1 MKVEDVRLHQK
12 CVIVSEK
19 KKSHCFKLGDIVEV
33 VAPPDTDG
41 FVNCCRI
48 KKDMTICTQ
57 YIFCGDLEPIA
68 SKQVCKDKSP
78 LHILIHRE
86 GLKTIV
92 EIKQKGKSQPICR
105 TEAKCDPN
113 DEYNILTGAQIALQR
128 AYEKIG
134 QTLVMPI
141 PRGCSA
147 KLEPYFV

>member
-1 MKVEDVRLHQK
+1 MKEKDVK
-12 CVIVSEK
+12 IGNKYCVTGTARGELKHYHAFDV
-19 KKSHCFKLGDIVEV
+19 GDIVEV
-33 VAPPDTDG
+33 RRVGGHDQVD
-41 FVNCCRI
+41 CRG
-48 KKDMTICTQ
+48 KGGLMQ
-57 YIFCGDLEPIA
+57 WVYINDLEPIA

>member
-1 MKVEDVRLHQK
+1 MKEKDVK
-12 CVIVSEK
+12 IGNKYCVTGTARGTLGHYHAFDV
-19 KKSHCFKLGDIVEV
+19 GDIVEV
-33 VAPPDTDG
+33 RRVGGHDQVD
-41 FVNCCRI
+41 CRG
-48 KKDMTICTQ
+48 KGGLMQ
-57 YIFCGDLEPIA
+57 WVYINDLEPIA

-92 EIKQKGKSQPICR
+92 EIKQKGKSKPICR

-134 QTLVMPI
+134 KTLVMPI